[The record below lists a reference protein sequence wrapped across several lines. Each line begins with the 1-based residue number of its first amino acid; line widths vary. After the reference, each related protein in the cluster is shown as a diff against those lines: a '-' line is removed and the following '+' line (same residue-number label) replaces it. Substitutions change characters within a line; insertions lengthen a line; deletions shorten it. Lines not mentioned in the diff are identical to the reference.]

1 MVIVSK
7 NRYFAKLPTT
17 ITIKLTLKDW
27 NFPSIEG
34 RCQSSQNTVS
44 EEIGPGWAPELT
56 ASTFKE
62 VSNKIF
68 SLALVGVGQ
77 WIERWPVN
85 QRVSGSIPS
94 QDTCLGC
101 GPGPWCGGM
110 QEATTH

>member
-62 VSNKIF
+62 VS
-68 SLALVGVGQ
+68 
-77 WIERWPVN
+77 PV
-85 QRVSGSIPS
+85 
-94 QDTCLGC
+94 GC
-101 GPGPWCGGM
+101 GTDKNRSPDRLVLNKRKFNPNTLCFLKIQYILWFLCRLYKSF
-110 QEATTH
+110 ASY